1 MSTKNHDE
9 VTTVDIKTKDHY
21 EVTIDYNNT
30 NNSTMKKVKK
40 KKLQK
45 KTIWSK
51 KKGSM
56 WKEPV
61 EKIFT
66 TIQSTKFL
74 VIAYIWRFILIV
86 LLLIYVY
93 KYSNSKIETVTV
105 LVTDVIIGYI
115 FINMSL
121 RMSLEFHDRII
132 HIILLTAVVWLTSFS
147 YYIPILFL
155 VLDQKDKHIHLFM
168 FAVIFILD
176 FIVCSFA
183 LGTSVRR
190 KYRLEEQD
198 SSDIKHDELVIKN
211 YHTSITIKGPIT
223 KLEELKN
230 AYTYYKVSLYGAH
243 LILSVGCLFIIKWC
257 LLTIGRI
264 VDPTIFYDA
273 IPWPLLFPICTFF
286 TIFIGARTLSKN
298 AIFFYIITIIFQ
310 VLYLLQTI
318 LCHFSF
324 IECNKSALP
333 KNAQKGFEILSAKH
347 HGLFILSSIDLVSLF
362 ITVIVLLFLIYW
374 RWKIASSDETLHE
387 LKMHLEYVP
396 ADELIYHNCKDYLE
410 KDLKKHIKCPFLM
423 HNPYDP
429 YEKDDEQQ

>member
-1 MSTKNHDE
+1 MSTKNQDE

-132 HIILLTAVVWLTSFS
+132 HIIFLTVVVWLTSFS

-176 FIVCSFA
+176 FIVCLFA

-223 KLEELKN
+223 KLEELK
-230 AYTYYKVSLYGAH
+230 T
-243 LILSVGCLFIIKWC
+243 
-257 LLTIGRI
+257 
-264 VDPTIFYDA
+264 
-273 IPWPLLFPICTFF
+273 
-286 TIFIGARTLSKN
+286 
-298 AIFFYIITIIFQ
+298 
-310 VLYLLQTI
+310 
-318 LCHFSF
+318 
-324 IECNKSALP
+324 
-333 KNAQKGFEILSAKH
+333 
-347 HGLFILSSIDLVSLF
+347 
-362 ITVIVLLFLIYW
+362 
-374 RWKIASSDETLHE
+374 SSDETLHE